1 MLWSWASVQAAR
13 ETQAQE
19 EAPEVVVA
27 AAAEPTASLA
37 APLAR
42 AARAARAKPPVSP
55 AAQTLLEVH
64 PAGQALTQ
72 AGEALEVPQPRKY
85 TTEID

>member
-1 MLWSWASVQAAR
+1 M
-13 ETQAQE
+13 
-19 EAPEVVVA
+19 VV

-55 AAQTLLEVH
+55 AAQTLLEVRS
-64 PAGQALTQ
+64 AGVAHAQAL
-72 AGEALEVPQPRKY
+72 EVLEVPQPRK
-85 TTEID
+85 